1 MEKCSKKTVL
11 NVSDKREVPKVGD
24 LHVLSLMLVSSFAK
38 VH

>member
-1 MEKCSKKTVL
+1 MEKCSKNTVL
-11 NVSDKREVPKVGD
+11 NGSDKREVPKVGD